1 MIEQNANPTN
11 ENQPFEKRLERALA
25 DEQMHSALERFAP
38 SWQASRKTVFDY
50 EEDAYGPDY
59 SFTRMRAMLRE
70 AKDYA
75 IEHQPELLAQF
86 KSNAEAAG
94 AIVYQA
100 QTAEDANQYIY
111 ELCRRKGIDLVVK
124 SKTMVSEETELNHY
138 LEARNIQAVET
149 DLGEWVAQLAHERP
163 SHMVMPII
171 HKTRQQ
177 VGTLLTEATGREISR
192 ENIAEQVAVIRVE
205 HRKSFLN
212 AGMGISGANA
222 LIAESGTVMML
233 TNEGNGRLV
242 TSLPPVH
249 VVMAGYDKLIGT
261 IAEAITQLRLLARSA
276 TAQHITSYTTFITGP
291 ATPEKEMHIV
301 LVDNGRSEMRA
312 DPRFKEALRC
322 IRCAACANICPP
334 YQQVGGHAFG
344 HIYSGAI
351 GLVVTPFH
359 HGIDAGAGPQSLCVS
374 CNACET
380 VCPVEIPLPS
390 LILDV
395 RRRTV
400 EAKGLPWLKKLIF
413 GTMAR
418 PRLFDVAIRFA
429 SIAQFPITR
438 GSSYVRARKLGIV
451 GKLPGMHSLAK
462 LTRWRSLPAFA
473 SVPLRDRVMK
483 QVVAGE
489 TTSEAVTVTEGA
501 GRPLALMRLA
511 NAAAQLLYGSG
522 KTKGEGSP
530 LQGAIMVCYFAGCMT
545 DRLYPEMGEAVIKV
559 LQACG
564 VQVTYPPKQN
574 CCGLPALN
582 SGDRPDGAAM
592 ARQTITILEQAL
604 KETNADYILSAST
617 SCVVTIVQDYMKL
630 FEDLQQSGWLQRAR
644 ALSERVV
651 DFTSFMD
658 RVLLAGDKNDDAQV
672 NDPRVT
678 GGVTGRLHVEATL
691 AVARFPADRLVGT
704 VNSADVTVTYHDS
717 CQSCNCLGLRL
728 EARHIIQNMLGL
740 ELREMPQSDVCC
752 GFGGSTSLEHG
763 EVAERLLEN
772 KLNNAESTGAMV
784 LVADNP
790 GCLMHLRG
798 GVDATGRKMRVLHLA
813 ELIAERIS

>member
-1 MIEQNANPTN
+1 MIEQHATPTN
-11 ENQPFEKRLERALA
+11 ENQPFEKRLELALA

-38 SWQASRKTVFDY
+38 SWRASRKTVFDY
-50 EEDAYGPDY
+50 EEDTYGLDY

-86 KSNAEAAG
+86 KSHAEAAG

-100 QTAEDANQYIY
+100 RTAEDANQYIY
-111 ELCRRKGIDLVVK
+111 DLCRRKGIDLVVK

-138 LEARNIQAVET
+138 LEARDIQAVET

-177 VGTLLTEATGREISR
+177 VGTLLTGATGREISH
-192 ENIAEQVAVIRVE
+192 EDIGEQVAVIRVE

-261 IAEAITQLRLLARSA
+261 FAEAITQLRLLARSA

-291 ATPEKEMHIV
+291 ATPAKEMHIV

-418 PRLFDVAIRFA
+418 PRLFDVAARFA
-429 SIAQFPITR
+429 SIAQFPLTR
-438 GSSYVRARKLGIV
+438 GGSYVRARKLGVV
-451 GKLPGMHSLAK
+451 GTLPGMRSLAK
-462 LTRWRSLPAFA
+462 LTHWRSLPAFA
-473 SVPLRDRVMK
+473 SKPLRDRVKK
-483 QVVAGE
+483 QVATGD
-489 TTSEAVTVTEGA
+489 SMNKGVTAPAGA
-501 GRPLALMRLA
+501 GRP
-511 NAAAQLLYGSG
+511 Q
-522 KTKGEGSP
+522 GSP
-530 LQGAIMVCYFAGCMT
+530 LHDAITVCYFAGCMT
-545 DRLYPEMGEAVIKV
+545 DRLYPEMGEAVMKV
-559 LQACG
+559 LRACG

-592 ARQTITILEQAL
+592 ARQTITMLEQAL
-604 KETNADYILSAST
+604 KESNADYILSAST

-630 FEDLQQSGWLQRAR
+630 FEDLQQSGWLQRAQ
-644 ALSERVV
+644 AISEKMM

-658 RVLLAGDKNDDAQV
+658 RVLLAGNENEVGQAIE
-672 NDPRVT
+672 
-678 GGVTGRLHVEATL
+678 RLHVGATL
-691 AVARFPADRLVGT
+691 AVTRSTADAPT
-704 VNSADVTVTYHDS
+704 DVPTDVIVTYHDS
-717 CQSCNCLGLRL
+717 CQSCNCLGLRS
-728 EARHIIQNMLGL
+728 EARHIIQDVLGL

-763 EVAERLLEN
+763 EVAERLLDN
-772 KLNNAESTGAMV
+772 KLNNAVSTGATV

-798 GVDATGRKMRVLHLA
+798 GIDASGRKMRVLHLA
-813 ELIAERIS
+813 ELIAERMY

>member
-1 MIEQNANPTN
+1 MMIEQNANPTN
-11 ENQPFEKRLERALA
+11 ENQSFEKRLERALA

-38 SWQASRKTVFDY
+38 SWRASRKTVFDY
-50 EEDAYGPDY
+50 EEDAYGSEY
-59 SFTRMRAMLRE
+59 SFAHMRAMLRE

-94 AIVYQA
+94 VIVYQA
-100 QTAEDANQYIY
+100 RTAEDANQYIY

-261 IAEAITQLRLLARSA
+261 FAEAITQLRLLARSA

-291 ATPEKEMHIV
+291 ATPDKEMHIV

-400 EAKGLPWLKKLIF
+400 EAKGLPLLKKLIF

-418 PRLFDVAIRFA
+418 PRLFDVAVRFA
-429 SIAQFPITR
+429 SIAQFPVTR
-438 GSSYVRARKLGIV
+438 GSSYVRARKLGV
-451 GKLPGMHSLAK
+451 LGKLPGMRSLAK
-462 LTRWRSLPAFA
+462 LTHWRSLPAIA
-473 SVPLRDRVMK
+473 STPLQDRVKK
-483 QVVAGE
+483 QVATGDSMNEGVTAPAG
-489 TTSEAVTVTEGA
+489 AV
-501 GRPLALMRLA
+501 RPLALMRLA
-511 NAAAQLLYGSG
+511 NAASQLPYGSG

-530 LQGAIMVCYFAGCMT
+530 LHGAITVCYFAGCMT
-545 DRLYPEMGEAVIKV
+545 DRLYPEMGEAVMKV
-559 LQACG
+559 LKACG
-564 VQVTYPPKQN
+564 VQVTYPHKQN

-592 ARQTITILEQAL
+592 ARQTITMLEQAL
-604 KETNADYILSAST
+604 KENNADYILSAST
-617 SCVVTIVQDYMKL
+617 SCVATIVQDYMKL
-630 FEDLQQSGWLQRAR
+630 FEDLQQLGWLQRAQ
-644 ALSERVV
+644 ALSEKVV

-658 RVLLAGDKNDDAQV
+658 RVLLADDKNI
-672 NDPRVT
+672 VT
-678 GGVTGRLHVEATL
+678 PT
-691 AVARFPADRLVGT
+691 
-704 VNSADVTVTYHDS
+704 DVIVTYHDS
-717 CQSCNCLGLRL
+717 CQSCNCLGLRP
-728 EARHIIQNMLGL
+728 EARHIIQEVLGL

-763 EVAERLLEN
+763 EVAERLLDN
-772 KLNNAESTGAMV
+772 KLNNAEGTGATV

-798 GVDATGRKMRVLHLA
+798 GVDASGRKMRVLHLA

>member
-1 MIEQNANPTN
+1 MMIEQNANPTN
-11 ENQPFEKRLERALA
+11 ENQPFEKRLEHALA
-25 DEQMHSALERFAP
+25 DEQMHSALEHFAP
-38 SWQASRKTVFDY
+38 SWQASRKIVFDY
-50 EEDAYGPDY
+50 EEDAYGPEY
-59 SFTRMRAMLRE
+59 SFKRMRALLRE
-70 AKDYA
+70 SKDYA

-100 QTAEDANQYIY
+100 RTAEDANRYIY
-111 ELCRRKGIDLVVK
+111 ELCRRKRIDLIVK

-261 IAEAITQLRLLARSA
+261 FAEAITQLRLLARSA
-276 TAQHITSYTTFITGP
+276 TAQHITSYTTLITGP
-291 ATPEKEMHIV
+291 ATPDKEMHIV

-395 RRRTV
+395 RHRTV

-418 PRLFDVAIRFA
+418 PQLFDVAIRFA
-429 SIAQFPITR
+429 SIAQFPVTR
-438 GSSYVRARKLGIV
+438 GSSYVRARKPGIF

-462 LTRWRSLPAFA
+462 LTRWRSLPALA
-473 SVPLRDRVMK
+473 NKPLRDRVKK

-489 TTSEAVTVTEGA
+489 TTSEAVTAPAKT
-501 GRPLALMRLA
+501 GRP
-511 NAAAQLLYGSG
+511 Q
-522 KTKGEGSP
+522 GSP
-530 LQGAIMVCYFAGCMT
+530 LHGAITACYFAGCMT

-559 LQACG
+559 LKACG
-564 VQVTYPPKQN
+564 VQITYPPKQN

-592 ARQTITILEQAL
+592 ARQTITILERAL

-658 RVLLAGDKNDDAQV
+658 RVLLAGDKNNDGQEIGQV
-672 NDPRVT
+672 K
-678 GGVTGRLHVEATL
+678 
-691 AVARFPADRLVGT
+691 DRIMT
-704 VNSADVTVTYHDS
+704 STDIIVTYHDS
-717 CQSCNCLGLRL
+717 CQSCNCLGLRP
-728 EARHIIQNMLGL
+728 EARHIIQNALGL

-752 GFGGSTSLEHG
+752 GFGGSTSIEHG

-772 KLNNAESTGAMV
+772 KLNNAESTGATV

-798 GVDATGRKMRVLHLA
+798 GVDASGRKMRVLHLA
-813 ELIAERIS
+813 ELMAERIS